1 MTMQDK
7 DQQIVDSIKSELHES
22 VDNISARDLS
32 AITQARHQ
40 ALESGQTSPGK
51 TKKNFSWIFVPRTF
65 VSVGAI
71 ATACLAVVVYSFMQ
85 VTPVAT
91 DGQSLAQENQT
102 RENQAQEIQGLVSTF
117 EGLDLYEDPE
127 INEELDFYEWLDAYE
142 SSSQGNSSQG

>member
-7 DQQIVDSIKSELHES
+7 DQQIVDSIKSGLNES
-22 VDNISARDLS
+22 VDNINARDLS

-40 ALESGQTSPGK
+40 ALQADQTSPK
-51 TKKNFSWIFVPRTF
+51 NTKKNFSWMFFPGTYI
-65 VSVGAI
+65 SVGAI

-91 DGQSLAQENQT
+91 DGQSLVQVEQVQKELAQ
-102 RENQAQEIQGLVSTF
+102 ENQAQEIQRLVSTF

-142 SSSQGNSSQG
+142 SSS

>member
-7 DQQIVDSIKSELHES
+7 DQQIVDSIKSELNES
-22 VDNISARDLS
+22 VDNISVRDLS
-32 AITQARHQ
+32 AITQARYQ
-40 ALESGQTSPGK
+40 ALARN
-51 TKKNFSWIFVPRTF
+51 TKKNFSWMFFPA
-65 VSVGAI
+65 GAI
-71 ATACLAVVVYSFMQ
+71 VTACLAVVVYSFMQ

-91 DGQSLAQENQT
+91 DGQGPVQETLVQENQ
-102 RENQAQEIQGLVSTF
+102 EQEMQGLVSTL